1 MSTVNSKNINIE
13 VLRIIGCISVV
24 LIHTVGYNITTSFIG
39 DITFQL
45 ILLSFFKVFI
55 PIFILIT
62 GYTFNKNVNIKKL
75 WIKNIYRIIIPIIIV
90 SILLEIF
97 SPFFEGKMSLLENL
111 KSLNFS
117 FNTLYKIFISTP
129 VIESRSYHLWYLYE
143 LLVLYLLYPLLKVI
157 VKKKNILKF
166 LIILLFITEI
176 IFPSIY
182 NIFKIKF
189 LSIFS
194 VNIGYF
200 LLYFLI
206 GYLFKE
212 NIKNIRINK
221 FYFLLIYFFMI
232 GLSIICYN
240 YIEKENCSNLI
251 YAYSFSYNFI
261 FIFLAAISFFM
272 FFMKLS
278 LKKNNFVLKVSNLTL
293 KIYYL
298 HIIFLNLVLRY
309 NVLQSYFSKRPILF
323 LLLTTIIVFSLT
335 LISSYILDII
345 INMAKKVYR
354 KLKRCLYEWN
364 ITNR

>member
-1 MSTVNSKNINIE
+1 MNSKNINIE

-39 DITFQL
+39 DTTFQL
-45 ILLSFFKVFI
+45 ILLSF
-55 PIFILIT
+55 
-62 GYTFNKNVNIKKL
+62 
-75 WIKNIYRIIIPIIIV
+75 YRIIIPIIIV
-90 SILLEIF
+90 SILLEVF

-200 LLYFLI
+200 LLYF
-206 GYLFKE
+206 F
-212 NIKNIRINK
+212 NR
-221 FYFLLIYFFMI
+221 
-232 GLSIICYN
+232 LS
-240 YIEKENCSNLI
+240 
-251 YAYSFSYNFI
+251 F
-261 FIFLAAISFFM
+261 
-272 FFMKLS
+272 
-278 LKKNNFVLKVSNLTL
+278 
-293 KIYYL
+293 
-298 HIIFLNLVLRY
+298 
-309 NVLQSYFSKRPILF
+309 
-323 LLLTTIIVFSLT
+323 
-335 LISSYILDII
+335 
-345 INMAKKVYR
+345 
-354 KLKRCLYEWN
+354 
-364 ITNR
+364 